1 MRFVRVLAA
10 SAMFLSLA
18 PAGMAAATP
27 DHSMPLQ
34 LVRGGGGGFGGHSGG
49 FHGHVGGFH
58 GGWAHHHRGRYDG
71 YPYTYACP
79 YPYYYNYAYC
89 PFPNG

>member
-10 SAMFLSLA
+10 SAMILSFA
-18 PAGMAAATP
+18 PAGMAAVTP
-27 DHSMPLQ
+27 DHSIPVQ
-34 LVRGGGGGFGGHSGG
+34 LVRGGDRGHFGG

-58 GGWAHHHRGRYDG
+58 GGWGHHYSGRRYG

-89 PFPNG
+89 AFPSG